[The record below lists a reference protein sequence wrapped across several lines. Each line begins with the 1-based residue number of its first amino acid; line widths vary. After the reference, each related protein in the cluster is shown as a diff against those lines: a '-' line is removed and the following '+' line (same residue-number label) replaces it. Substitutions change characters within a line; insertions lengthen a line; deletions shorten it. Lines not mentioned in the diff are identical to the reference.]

1 MFNNP
6 LERILQNVASQYMP
20 KLQNIACTRA
30 NELSVMKEKVRT
42 SPDEVEAWFDKEIE
56 KLRNVDLSD
65 LIGKMNLT

>member
-1 MFNNP
+1 MFNNI

-30 NELSVMKEKVRT
+30 NELTVMKGKVRT
-42 SPDEVEAWFDKEIE
+42 SPVEVEAWFDKEIE

-65 LIGKMNLT
+65 LIEKMNLP